1 MTQGSS
7 MFCAHHVLRRFLAD
21 EHGATSL
28 EYGLIGAGIAVVVI
42 GSVQLIGDQL
52 SLTYESIGG
61 AFPASGGGGGG
72 GGGNAS
78 YSPFTQSLSRGP

>member
-1 MTQGSS
+1 

-61 AFPASGGGGGG
+61 AFPEGG

-78 YSPFTQSLSRGP
+78 YSPFTPSLSRGP

>member
-1 MTQGSS
+1 MSH
-7 MFCAHHVLRRFLAD
+7 AHATLRQFLAD
-21 EHGATSL
+21 EDGASAI
-28 EYGLIGAGIAVVVI
+28 EYGLISALVAVIIIGA
-42 GSVQLIGDQL
+42 VQQIGDQL

-61 AFPASGGGGGG
+61 AFPASGSGG